1 MAVITLS
8 RQSGSEGNEI
18 TKLLCERLG
27 YQYFDKNLMFQLATQ
42 IGMKPSEIA
51 DASGENYQAKSWLER
66 AFANLASPFSD
77 PSSWTLGAQEDAR
90 QALSVLQVR
99 KLINAAYE
107 HGNVVIVGRGGQ
119 IALADKKDVLRVRII
134 APLDTRIRRWQ
145 ERENL
150 SYEDARAKV
159 RERDQAHIDF
169 VKRFYDEDV
178 NDPTLY
184 DLVINTEKLTPKA
197 AVDLIVQALE
207 LL

>member
-66 AFANLASPFSD
+66 AFTNLASPFSD

-159 RERDQAHIDF
+159 RERDQAHTDF
-169 VKRFYDEDV
+169 VKRFYDEDL
-178 NDPTLY
+178 NDLTLY
-184 DLVINTEKLTPKA
+184 DLVINTEKLTPEA